1 MRYFPA
7 FVNVAGQR
15 VVVVGGGEKAAQKLR
30 LLMKTEAAI
39 TVVAE
44 RFGSEVR
51 ELAAVSPNVALVE
64 EAFSAAH
71 LTGARL
77 VFVAGDDSSQSAIVS
92 AAALARG
99 IPVNVVD
106 QPEQSSFIVPA
117 LVDRDPIVVA
127 IGSEGASPLLAQE
140 LRATVEAWL
149 PARIGRVARGAARLR
164 PWMQKVV
171 QDPQLR
177 RQLWKALLKGPW
189 RTSVLAGDEAQARL
203 DLHEAVE
210 RVTSGREPQG
220 RVSLVGAG
228 PGDPD
233 LLTLRAQQRLQEAD
247 VIVVD
252 GLVAPEIL
260 EHARRDATRIHVG
273 KAGYGAAT
281 EQAEINQILVREAS
295 RGKHVVRLKGGDPF
309 IFGRAVEEMAAVRAA
324 GIPVDIVPGITAA
337 HACAASVELPLT
349 QREQIR
355 QFSVVTGA
363 TADGLPELDWPALS
377 RPGQAFAIYM
387 GVHSAPALTA
397 RLLAHGA
404 DPATNVVIVENGT
417 RANERAIETRLA
429 DLPAAITAKSIRGPA
444 VIFVGLSW
452 AAANLTRPSR
462 VEIFDRE
469 AEQRRSLEEGEQ
481 KLTPEEIANALFWV
495 AG

>member
-30 LLMKTEAAI
+30 LLSKTEAAVV
-39 TVVAE
+39 VVAE
-44 RFGSEVR
+44 RFGTDVR
-51 ELAAVSPNVALVE
+51 ELAAVSPNVTLIE
-64 EAFSAAH
+64 EPFTAAH

-77 VFVAGDDSSQSAIVS
+77 VFVAVEDSPGSALVS

-106 QPEQSSFIVPA
+106 QPERSSFIVPA
-117 LVDRDPIVVA
+117 LVDRDPIIVA
-127 IGSEGASPLLAQE
+127 IGTEGASPILAQE
-140 LRATVEAWL
+140 VRAKVEAWL
-149 PARIGRVARGAARLR
+149 PARIGRVARAASRLR
-164 PWMQKVV
+164 PWVQKAV
-171 QDPQLR
+171 QDFQMR
-177 RQLWKALLKGPW
+177 RQLWMALIKGPW
-189 RTSVLAGDEAQARL
+189 RDSVLAGDEAQAQREFDKAL
-203 DLHEAVE
+203 E
-210 RVTSGREPQG
+210 RASARREVQG

-252 GLVAPEIL
+252 GLVAPAVL

-273 KAGYGAAT
+273 KAGYNAST
-281 EQAEINQILVREAS
+281 EQAEINQILVREANQG
-295 RGKHVVRLKGGDPF
+295 RHVVRLKGGDPF

-337 HACAASVELPLT
+337 LACAASVQLPPT

-363 TADGLPELDWPALS
+363 TADGLPDLDWPALS

-387 GVHSAPALTA
+387 GVHSASALTTQ
-397 RLLAHGA
+397 LLVHGA
-404 DPATNVVIVENGT
+404 DPATSVVIVENGT
-417 RANERAIETRLA
+417 RTDERAIETRLE
-429 DLPAAITAKSIRGPA
+429 DLPAAIAAKSIRGPA
-444 VIFVGLSW
+444 IVFVGLSW

-462 VEIFDRE
+462 VEVFDRGASE
-469 AEQRRSLEEGEQ
+469 RRSPGQGEQ
-481 KLTPEEIANALFWV
+481 NRTPEETVNSLFWV